1 MKMKSKIHE
10 FQLKKIKMM
19 SKRIITILLMS
30 SAVFANAQ
38 AFKGAGDIKVGVGAN
53 IQQHGTGINI
63 TSDFG
68 IGENMSYGF
77 TTSYM
82 LNSSHGNVGDLK
94 FSDKFDLK
102 ARFNANI
109 GKVILGNDQVDIYP
123 GLDLSLR
130 NFGAHLGGRY
140 FFSDGFG
147 VYTEIGFPLA
157 KYNYE
162 NDGPYNNQFVTNI
175 GISFNL

>member
-1 MKMKSKIHE
+1 MKK
-10 FQLKKIKMM
+10 
-19 SKRIITILLMS
+19 IITILLLS
-30 SAVFANAQ
+30 SAVFVNAQ
-38 AFKGAGDIKVGVGAN
+38 AFKGAGDVKVGVGAN
-53 IQQHGTGINI
+53 IQKYGSGIQI

-68 IGENMSYGF
+68 VGENMSYGF

-82 LNSSHGNVGDLK
+82 LNSSEGNVGDIDFK
-94 FSDKFDLK
+94 DKFDLK

-109 GKVILGNDQVDIYP
+109 GKVIGLGDQVDIYP

-147 VYTEIGFPLA
+147 IYAEMGFPLA
-157 KYNYE
+157 KYNYDA
-162 NDGPYNNQFVTNI
+162 DGPYNNQFVTNI
-175 GISFNL
+175 GVSFNL